1 MRDGKGNFFTVDNRI
16 FDYGLKPRDIAVYC
30 CICRHINRET
40 GVAFPSRRMIAREC
54 GIGKVDTVDRAID
67 ALIAKGL
74 LEKKHQMRFDGGY
87 ASNVYTLSG
96 IGDMG
101 VPREG
106 R

>member
-30 CICRHINRET
+30 CICRHMNRDT
-40 GVAFPSRRMIAREC
+40 GVAFPSRKSIAREC

-67 ALIAKGL
+67 ALCEKGL
-74 LEKKHQMRFDGGY
+74 IVKRHGLRQDGGY
-87 ASNVYTLSG
+87 ASNVYTLSE

-101 VPREG
+101 IPQEG